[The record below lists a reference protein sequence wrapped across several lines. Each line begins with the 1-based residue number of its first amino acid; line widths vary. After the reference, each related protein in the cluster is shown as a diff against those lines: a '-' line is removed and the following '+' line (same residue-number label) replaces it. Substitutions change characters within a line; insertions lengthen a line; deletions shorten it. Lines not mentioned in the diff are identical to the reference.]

1 MGRGIFS
8 IDGTNKLAELKEQ
21 PFQSE
26 DLLQA
31 LLANHPRLLPG
42 DLINSERPR
51 KWLLVSRESTLP
63 DGPSNPGRWYVDHL
77 LLDQDAIPMLVEVK
91 RSGDTRIRRE
101 VIGQILEYASNAVVY
116 WPVEKIQAEVGRECE
131 RRGRSME
138 EALREQLDLELD
150 AIGGFWEEV
159 KRNLQAGKVRLII
172 VADEIPTELRR
183 ILEFLNGQMD
193 PAEIIGVEVR
203 QFVGDQDLKVL
214 VPTVYGQT
222 EKAQI
227 TKSASG
233 ADKVWDANAILEE
246 LRLNH
251 PEAFAV
257 ARSLWEWS
265 ESNADGCRRPG
276 RGATGSIRPFI
287 KCGATECPLFGVW
300 SNGLVE
306 LYLKDY
312 FENTAFA
319 SEPKASELRTRLA
332 AMGIPSLPDLLGK
345 YPKFPA
351 HELAQNGRLQRFIA
365 AFDWLIS
372 QVRT

>member
-1 MGRGIFS
+1 
-8 IDGTNKLAELKEQ
+8 
-21 PFQSE
+21 
-26 DLLQA
+26 
-31 LLANHPRLLPG
+31 
-42 DLINSERPR
+42 
-51 KWLLVSRESTLP
+51 
-63 DGPSNPGRWYVDHL
+63 
-77 LLDQDAIPMLVEVK
+77 
-91 RSGDTRIRRE
+91 
-101 VIGQILEYASNAVVY
+101 
-116 WPVEKIQAEVGRECE
+116 
-131 RRGRSME
+131 
-138 EALREQLDLELD
+138 
-150 AIGGFWEEV
+150 
-159 KRNLQAGKVRLII
+159 
-172 VADEIPTELRR
+172 
-183 ILEFLNGQMD
+183 MD

-300 SNGLVE
+300 SNGLIE

-319 SEPKASELRTRLA
+319 SEPKASELRIKACGLGHTFVTN
-332 AMGIPSLPDLLGK
+332 MTGQIPEVP
-345 YPKFPA
+345 
-351 HELAQNGRLQRFIA
+351 
-365 AFDWLIS
+365 
-372 QVRT
+372 RT